1 MVKELAGVG
10 GLDDGVEPSAGRR
23 GVVRFLHEE
32 AAPAAARMVLGNALR
47 HFRADAKLK
56 QETVAALLGGST
68 SKISRI
74 ETGVFRLKPADLETL
89 LRVLQVTNPADK
101 RVLRELASFANERAW
116 WQPWSPVAQPY
127 LLAVVSYEDLAKR
140 IRSFEALY
148 LHGLLQTAEYGQALI
163 RRGRGGPLDHER
175 LLELREERQKR
186 FAAVPE
192 NRLVCVIAE
201 GALRNPVGSG
211 LVMRRQIEH
220 LLDLMNDPRYQLRIA
235 AQGDPRVHLEI
246 GTTTVFDFSEKIL
259 PTLVYAESF
268 EGGLIIDDEMMVDRR
283 VKAFDAL
290 RAVSLAP
297 PATRRKLQ
305 DLRSLYR

>member
-10 GLDDGVEPSAGRR
+10 GLDDGAEPSAGRR

-89 LRVLQVTNPADK
+89 LRVLQVTNPADR

-127 LLAVVSYEDLAKR
+127 LLAVVSYEDLARR

-163 RRGRGGPLDHER
+163 RRGRGGPLEHER

-220 LLDLMNDPRYQLRIA
+220 LLDLMSDPRYQLRIA